1 MAVKVSLCRGRCKAI
16 ERGERRGYRPGMRQI
31 ALPPSLI
38 LLMLLSGCGAINLPN
53 PFSGGRDDAAEAE
66 AAASEVAPEE
76 EAAPEPIVAI
86 RPSANARTAAQL
98 DTTTEADKAAA
109 LAVAPAPALE
119 QSLGQVSVAL
129 GNVTE
134 PGFWLRSGLVSERTQ
149 GRVVTTLGESLQVD
163 LLPGEGAAQ
172 LSLAAFRALN
182 LPLTGLPEVTVFR
195 R

>member
-1 MAVKVSLCRGRCKAI
+1 LNAGKGAAIVRGMTRPVFSSSLLV
-16 ERGERRGYRPGMRQI
+16 
-31 ALPPSLI
+31 AL
-38 LLMLLSGCGAINLPN
+38 MVSGCAGINLPN
-53 PFSGGRDDAAEAE
+53 PFSGGREPAADPEPEVVAAAEAE
-66 AAASEVAPEE
+66 TEVQPV
-76 EAAPEPIVAI
+76 VAI

-98 DTTTEADKAAA
+98 DTTTAAEKAAA
-109 LAVAPAPALE
+109 RAAAPAPELE
-119 QSLGQVSVAL
+119 RSLGQVSVAL
-129 GNVTE
+129 GNATE
-134 PGFWLRSGLVSERTQ
+134 PGFWLRSGLVTERAQ

>member
-1 MAVKVSLCRGRCKAI
+1 MGLKVSARQGRRKTI
-16 ERGERRGYRPGMRQI
+16 ERGEGRGYRPGMGHL
-31 ALPPSLI
+31 APSSLAFV
-38 LLMLLSGCGAINLPN
+38 LLLAGCGAINLPN
-53 PFSGGRDDAAEAE
+53 PFSGGQTE
-66 AAASEVAPEE
+66 APETAVAVPE
-76 EAAPEPIVAI
+76 QDATSDAPLAI
-86 RPSANARTAAQL
+86 RPPANARTAAEL

-109 LAVAPAPALE
+109 LAVTAAPELE
-119 QSLGQVSVAL
+119 QSLGQVYVSL

-134 PGFWLRSGLVSERTQ
+134 PGFWLRSGLVNERAQ
-149 GRVVTTLGESLQVD
+149 GRVVTALGESLQVD